1 MDATMAAS
9 SSAAAAAGAAS
20 PTPKMPRYTYYLSNY
35 EYLGPSV
42 NHTFSADDDKSHS
55 LSPKFGTDATC
66 DDASSSFGEVQPSS
80 GGAAMLSTHLSAPA
94 NVGLITS
101 GTSIASDSNGAMGD
115 ISPRFGRS
123 EGTSSSSDRRL
134 GSKMCSVDADDELG
148 CASVADEYSG
158 DFSEP
163 SARLEEQPDFKTDLY
178 IGHPLA
184 AKMERW
190 MAKYACG
197 DMEEFRRKQKEHM
210 NTLSSGNLRS
220 EPLDEFPIRCV
231 FPWGETVSEGNFDPL
246 YIKVG
251 DVLVRRYHVC
261 EILGNTAFSVVLRAR
276 DDREGGEVCLKIS
289 MPDTVNQAID
299 EINLLKILNNTNPEE
314 SRAIVQL
321 KDFFYYKG
329 CVFSILEILGANL
342 YESTRELY
350 KKSKAQLSPAPG
362 DRSPSV
368 GPDEKT
374 GWSLDTIRKMTV
386 DILKSLKYMHSLG
399 IINCDLKP
407 ENIVLNNGSESP
419 IVKLIDF
426 GSSCY
431 IQERLSNYVQSRSY
445 RAPEVI
451 LGLPYDTQIDLWS
464 LGCVLCEIYM
474 QRILFP
480 SDNNATLMASMISLL
495 GVPPVYILEHKMNS
509 TFMVLPNGNVADLG
523 VSSEILKGP
532 QKTLNSDYQ
541 SSLMCNI
548 SVSNSSRGSAVGT
561 QVGSKADINTQADYD
576 SVMDLNDSNDSNESQ
591 EYTNITPRK
600 YSIMQDVVVSRRSG
614 GARLQQVNKD
624 IKLDFSH
631 GRSNAKCVRI
641 IEPYRCSIDEMIG
654 TSTSPELEAF
664 GDFIKGLLQYD
675 PLERLTASTALSH
688 RFITE
693 LH

>member
-1 MDATMAAS
+1 MDANKAVLPSAS
-9 SSAAAAAGAAS
+9 SAAGAAS
-20 PTPKMPRYTYYLSNY
+20 AASKMPRYTYYLSNY
-35 EYLGPSV
+35 QYLAPSV

-66 DDASSSFGEVQPSS
+66 DDASSTFGDPQPSYV
-80 GGAAMLSTHLSAPA
+80 GPALLSSHTQATAH
-94 NVGLITS
+94 VGVVTS
-101 GTSIASDSNGAMGD
+101 GRSMASESNYGMGE

-123 EGTSSSSDRRL
+123 EGTSSSSDRRI
-134 GSKMCSVDADDELG
+134 GSKVGSVDAEDELG

-158 DFSEP
+158 DFSEA
-163 SARLEEQPDFKTDLY
+163 SARMEEQRNLNTGLY
-178 IGHPLA
+178 MGHPLA

-197 DMEEFRRKQKEHM
+197 NMEEFRRRQKEHM
-210 NTLSSGNLRS
+210 RTLWRGTNRGES
-220 EPLDEFPIRCV
+220 LDEFPIRCV
-231 FPWGETVSEGNFDPL
+231 FPWGETASEGNFDPL

-251 DVLVRRYHVC
+251 DVLVRRYYVS

-276 DDREGGEVCLKIS
+276 DDRDGGEVCLKIS

-299 EINLLKILNNTNPEE
+299 EINLLKILNTTNPKE

-321 KDFFYYKG
+321 KDYFYYKG
-329 CVFSILEILGANL
+329 CVFLILEILGPNL
-342 YESTRELY
+342 YESSRELY
-350 KKSKAQLSPAPG
+350 RRCKGPMCMPGERPPRMVPAEKA
-362 DRSPSV
+362 
-368 GPDEKT
+368 
-374 GWSLDTIRKMTV
+374 GWSLSTIRKVTV
-386 DILKSLKYMHSLG
+386 DILRSLKYMHSLG

-407 ENIVLNNGSESP
+407 ENIVLNNGLESP

-431 IQERLSNYVQSRSY
+431 IQERLNNYVQSRSY

-464 LGCVLCEIYM
+464 LGCVLCEMYM

-495 GVPPVYILEHKMNS
+495 GVPPVYLLEHKMNS

-523 VSSEILKGP
+523 VSSDILKGQ
-532 QKTLNSDYQ
+532 QKAMHSDYQ
-541 SSLMCNI
+541 SSLQCNI
-548 SVSNSSRGSAVGT
+548 SVSNSSRGSAVGA
-561 QVGSKADINTQADYD
+561 QLGSKADINMHADYD
-576 SVMDLNDSNDSNESQ
+576 SMIDLNESNDSNGSP

-600 YSIMQDVVVSRRSG
+600 YSIMQEAVVSRRSG
-614 GARLQQVNKD
+614 VARLHRVNKG
-624 IKLDFSH
+624 IKLDFGH
-631 GRSNAKCVRI
+631 GRSKAKCVRI
-641 IEPYRCSIDEMIG
+641 IEPSRCSIDEMLS
-654 TSTSPELEAF
+654 TSTSPALEAF

-688 RFITE
+688 RFITQ
-693 LH
+693 LQ